1 MPIASPRARSTFSSA
16 SNQRAWTPELLSG
29 WSRFIIAFHLR
40 HPDAMPELRAG
51 AQAVWDGSGTASQRE
66 YQAIRKPEDPE
77 TFEEWLV
84 MRDPSIAAKM
94 A

>member
-1 MPIASPRARSTFSSA
+1 
-16 SNQRAWTPELLSG
+16 
-29 WSRFIIAFHLR
+29 
-40 HPDAMPELRAG
+40 MPELRAG